1 MPNAKGFGLT
11 IDCTMTAANR
21 PEMKNQESRFGIDWG
36 VNPIAGCFEVTDSIY
51 KVSLI
56 RGTDEVPPFG
66 HLCTAVLVLA
76 VLKDIAQKTASQSTK
91 SQCNCCC

>member
-1 MPNAKGFGLT
+1 
-11 IDCTMTAANR
+11 
-21 PEMKNQESRFGIDWG
+21 MKNQESWFGIDWG

-66 HLCTAVLVLA
+66 HLRTAVLVLA
-76 VLKDIAQKTASQSTK
+76 VLKGYCNRRPLLKAQK
-91 SQCNCCC
+91 SQCNCCR